1 MKSGGGP
8 LPTESAGLRVTDSE
22 LARGAR
28 QGDEAAFHE
37 LVNRYAGALFGL
49 AFSLVGNAAD
59 AEDVVQET
67 FSGAFRGLGA
77 FEARSS
83 VKTWL
88 IRILV
93 KQAAR
98 HHRSRSRRETVSLDN
113 LSEASGSILGK
124 QEIASSTRVLD
135 IHMDVLA
142 VLEVLS
148 REHREVIVLRE
159 LQGMSYKEM
168 AELLG
173 VPRGTVESRLF
184 RARQELK
191 ERLKGY
197 LS

>member
-1 MKSGGGP
+1 MKGGGGP
-8 LPTESAGLRVTDSE
+8 LPAESARLHATDSE
-22 LARGAR
+22 LMQRA
-28 QGDEAAFHE
+28 QHGDETAFHE
-37 LVNRYAGALFGL
+37 LVDRYAGELFGL

-67 FSGAFRGLGA
+67 FSGAFRRLGA

-113 LSEASGSILGK
+113 LSEASGSVLGK
-124 QEIASSTRVLD
+124 QEIASSTRALD
-135 IHMDVLA
+135 IRMDVHA
-142 VLEVLS
+142 VLRVLS

-173 VPRGTVESRLF
+173 IPRGTVESRLF

-191 ERLKGY
+191 ERLKGFI
-197 LS
+197 S